1 MNRMSCPVTFLL
13 VPCVGLQFVIMV
25 FPDHTH
31 LLFEMIIHVIIKLIL
46 GFKTLIDLRLGLSV
60 SLHNSF
66 QQI

>member
-1 MNRMSCPVTFLL
+1 MNRMSCPVTFLV

-31 LLFEMIIHVIIKLIL
+31 LLFEMIIHVIIELIL
-46 GFKTLIDLRLGLSV
+46 GFKALIDLRLGLSV